1 MKPVLRVGM
10 SISGSIALSTLA
22 SWALRRLLWSVAD
35 GEERGEQRSSPML
48 VIMPIFVGN
57 TWVIGQPKQLA
68 TPQARAATPRK
79 HIFPLRRHEQW
90 QRS

>member
-10 SISGSIALSTLA
+10 SISGSIVLSTLA
-22 SWALRRLLWSVAD
+22 SWALRRLLWSVTD
-35 GEERGEQRSSPML
+35 GGERGEQRRGPLL

-68 TPQARAATPRK
+68 TPQAQVATPRK
-79 HIFPLRRHEQW
+79 HIFPRRRHQQW
-90 QRS
+90 QLP